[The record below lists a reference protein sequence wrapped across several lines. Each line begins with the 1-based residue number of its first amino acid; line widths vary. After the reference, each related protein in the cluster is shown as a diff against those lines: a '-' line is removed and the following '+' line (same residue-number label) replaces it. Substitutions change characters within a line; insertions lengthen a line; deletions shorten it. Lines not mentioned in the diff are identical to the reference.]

1 MEHLINMK
9 NVEKS
14 FSQKRGEKITILRD
28 INLRLNTGETLCVVG
43 ESGCGKTTLGR
54 ILAGLIPYSEGSYH
68 FENHEVSQLKGEN
81 RDNFRNHVQ
90 LIHQNPYESLNPT
103 MMIFDII
110 ANPIRKHRG
119 ITGTAELYAEVTRL
133 LDIVG
138 LTPVSDFVDKYP
150 SYLSGGQRQR
160 VSIARV
166 LAMDPKFIVVD
177 EATSMIDTS
186 LRISLLTTLKE
197 IQERTRVAYFF
208 ITHDLALGRYFAQ
221 GQQIMVMYLGRI
233 IEQARTDDFIRR
245 PFHPYSKAILSA
257 SVGNSGLLESSSEFE
272 KYDLEGADI
281 PSFRNVPTGCALHP
295 RCPQKIP
302 GLCDTTV
309 PELFFVEPG
318 HTVACHLYEEDK
330 TLSKQLE
337 NEDK

>member
-1 MEHLINMK
+1 MEHLINM
-9 NVEKS
+9 NSVEKS
-14 FSQKRGEKITILRD
+14 FSQKRGDRVTILRE
-28 INLRLNTGETLCVVG
+28 INLQLDAGETLCVVG

-54 ILAGLIPYSEGSYH
+54 ILAGLLPYTEGSYR
-68 FENHEVSQLKGEN
+68 FEGSEVAQLKGDD

-110 ANPIRKHRG
+110 ANPIRKHRN
-119 ITGTAELYAEVTRL
+119 ISDTAALYAEVTRL
-133 LDIVG
+133 LEIVG
-138 LTPVSDFVDKYP
+138 LTPVTDFVDKYP

-166 LAMDPKFIVVD
+166 LAMDPRFIVVD

-186 LRISLLTTLKE
+186 LRISLLSTLKE
-197 IQERTRVAYFF
+197 IQQRTKVAYFF

-233 IEQARTDDFIRR
+233 IEQAKTDDFIRK
-245 PFHPYSKAILSA
+245 PCHPYSKAILSA

-295 RCPQKIP
+295 RCPQRIP
-302 GLCDTTV
+302 GLCDRV
-309 PELFFVEPG
+309 APELLVVDPG
-318 HTVACHLYEEDK
+318 HTVACHLYGKEEE
-330 TLSKQLE
+330 QAE
-337 NEDK
+337 HPEG

>member
-1 MEHLINMK
+1 MKHLINLS
-9 NVEKS
+9 NVQKS
-14 FSQKRGEKITILRD
+14 FPQKRGERITILRD
-28 INLRLNTGETLCVVG
+28 INLCLDSGETLCVVG

-54 ILAGLIPYSEGSYH
+54 ILAGLLPYTEGSYT
-68 FENHEVSQLKGEN
+68 FEGNEVSLLKGEN

-103 MMIFDII
+103 MMVFDIL
-110 ANPIRKHRG
+110 ANPIRRHRG
-119 ITGTAELYAEVTRL
+119 IKDTAKLYAEVTRL

-186 LRISLLTTLKE
+186 LRISLLNTLKE
-197 IQERTRVAYFF
+197 IQERSKVAYFF
-208 ITHDLALGRYFAQ
+208 ITHDLALGRYFAE

-233 IEQARTDDFIRR
+233 IETAKTDDFIKK
-245 PFHPYSKAILSA
+245 PYHPYSKAILSA
-257 SVGNSGLLESSSEFE
+257 AAGNSGLLESSSEFE
-272 KYDLEGADI
+272 KYNLGGTDI
-281 PSFRNVPTGCALHP
+281 PSFMNVPSGCPLHP
-295 RCPQKIP
+295 RCPEKIA
-302 GLCDTTV
+302 GLCDKV
-309 PELFFVEPG
+309 FPELLSLETG
-318 HTVACHLYEEDK
+318 HSVACHLYGKEK
-330 TLSKQLE
+330 KLSEHML
-337 NEDK
+337 